1 MKPLF
6 KKVDCVLIKVP
17 SLDEALDFYQNKLGH
32 TLRWRTSTSAAV
44 AMGDST
50 ELVLSTNQESQTDLL
65 VENVVE
71 AADLFVTNGGKIKE
85 GPIEIPVGKVVVV
98 EDPFGNEI
106 ILIDLS
112 KGHYQTSIDGNVV
125 GVA

>member
-1 MKPLF
+1 
-6 KKVDCVLIKVP
+6 
-17 SLDEALDFYQNKLGH
+17 
-32 TLRWRTSTSAAV
+32 
-44 AMGDST
+44 MGDST

-65 VENVVE
+65 VENAVE

-85 GPIEIPVGKVVVV
+85 GPIEIPVGKVMVV